1 MKIPY
6 FIEKLRVMKKLMRK
20 KITRSKIVATI
31 GPSSWDEKTL
41 KTLIKEGIDVIR
53 LNFSHGSH
61 EQHKKTLDLIRSID
75 DNIAVLG
82 DIQGPKIRT
91 GPMEEKTPVVS
102 LQAGQKFT
110 ITNRD
115 VLGNAEI
122 TSTTFKSLPNEV
134 NEGDMLYINDGIIAL
149 KVLEIKRFGDSKKL
163 TDVECEILAGGNLS
177 SRKGINIPAEI
188 SQRVPTEKDV
198 VDLQFMAKQGF
209 DFVAASFVSDPKD
222 VINVRKVIEDAGATI
237 PIISKIERPRAVKV
251 FDKILEVSDA
261 IMVARGDLGVELAPE
276 LVPSIQKSIILKAN
290 RAGKPVICAT
300 QMLESM
306 TTIPIPTRAEASDV
320 YNAIYDG
327 ADAVML
333 SGESAT
339 GKYPVKA
346 VQMMEKIIRI
356 SEEDLPYRDPNYFDT
371 QEMTNQEIIGH
382 TIQTIVKEFEER
394 IENNPRSTEYLDAI
408 LVITKTGSAA
418 RMVSKYRPKLQIIAA
433 TFEKHVFRPL
443 NLLWGVEPI
452 LLPMTPDALTTTY
465 IAVEQAHEQG
475 YLTKEGY
482 VILVSGSVLAPG
494 GVNTIGLYKV
504 NNVLNFGK

>member
-1 MKIPY
+1 MSMK
-6 FIEKLRVMKKLMRK
+6 K
-20 KITRSKIVATI
+20 KITRSKIVSTI
-31 GPSSWDEKTL
+31 GPASWDEETL

-75 DNIAVLG
+75 ENIAVLG

-91 GPMEEKTPVVS
+91 GPMEEHQPVVT
-102 LQAGQKFT
+102 LQPGQEFT
-110 ITNRD
+110 ITSRD
-115 VLGNAEI
+115 VLGTAEI
-122 TSTTFKSLPNEV
+122 TSTTFKNLPNEV
-134 NEGDMLYINDGIIAL
+134 SEGDMLYINDGIIAL
-149 KVLEIKRFGDSKKL
+149 KVLEILSVDESVEGKPSKKKK
-163 TDVECEILAGGNLS
+163 TDVLCEVYAGGNLS

-188 SQRVPTEKDV
+188 SQRVPTKKDV
-198 VDLQFMAKQGF
+198 KDLQFMAKNKL

-222 VINVRKVIEDAGATI
+222 VINVRKVIEDAGASI

-251 FDKILEVSDA
+251 FDKILEVSDG

-276 LVPSIQKSIILKAN
+276 LVPSIQKNLILKSN

-306 TTIPIPTRAEASDV
+306 TNIPIPTRAEASDV

-356 SEEDLPYRDPNYFDT
+356 SEDDLPIRDPDYYDSENV
-371 QEMTNQEIIGH
+371 TNEEIIGH
-382 TIQTIVKEFEER
+382 TIHTIVKEFEER
-394 IENNPRSTEYLDAI
+394 IEQNPQSTDYLDAI
-408 LVITKTGSAA
+408 LVITKTGRAA

-433 TFEKHVFRPL
+433 TFEKKVLRGL

-465 IAVEQAHEQG
+465 IAVEQAYEAG
-475 YLTKEGY
+475 YLTKDGY
-482 VILVSGSVLAPG
+482 VIAVSGSVLAPG
-494 GVNTIGLYKV
+494 GVNSIGLYKV
-504 NNVLNFGK
+504 KKVLNFGK